1 LPALGKN
8 TAPYLVSWIL
18 PVLCKNS
25 GAAESPESVK
35 AVTLNLENCSCSQ
48 ATCLHRH
55 NKILK
60 QKEAS
65 ITNEIRHI
73 FIYWLIDKKKISGW
87 VQTRGFEILIFLC
100 FKLTEKPTSLA
111 TSEKPCQKRT
121 ISNL

>member
-73 FIYWLIDKKKISGW
+73 FIYWLIDKKKDIRLGTNPGIRNIDLL
-87 VQTRGFEILIFLC
+87 VLQI
-100 FKLTEKPTSLA
+100 
-111 TSEKPCQKRT
+111 
-121 ISNL
+121 N